1 MQLGIGSGQ
10 PNKVCEFPS
19 VDSIVLAL
27 IPCVGAVE
35 TKPTARTIN
44 SRVILMTFDM

>member
-10 PNKVCEFPS
+10 PNKVCAFTPS
-19 VDSIVLAL
+19 DSIVRAP

-35 TKPTARTIN
+35 TKPTAKTTT